1 MRLKTFSFVLLGL
14 SLMTGCT
21 AAVRLY
27 PVQGPLSVRTPV
39 PVFSGRRT
47 GILNSGTASFVI
59 GDGEVCKGRWTQVV
73 PVKTGKGAGKV
84 SNPLSQG
91 MPAVWDTVYGSGYYV
106 AHVLGATLYAEA
118 AITGDRGTVL
128 DVEFYRPNP
137 GGEEIRILGVARD
150 SKDNIYKLALTQQM

>member
-39 PVFSGRRT
+39 PVFSGRLT

-59 GDGEVCKGRWTQVV
+59 GDGE
-73 PVKTGKGAGKV
+73 
-84 SNPLSQG
+84 
-91 MPAVWDTVYGSGYYV
+91 VWDTVYGSGYYV

-137 GGEEIRILGVARD
+137 GGEEIRILGAARD

>member
-1 MRLKTFSFVLLGL
+1 MRLKIFFVVLGL
-14 SLMTGCT
+14 SLMSGCT

-27 PVQGPLSVRTPV
+27 PVQGPLSVRAPV
-39 PVFSGRRT
+39 PVFSGRLT
-47 GILNSGTASFVI
+47 GLMNSGGVSFVV
-59 GDGEVCKGRWTQVV
+59 GDGEVCKGRWTRVV
-73 PVKTGKGAGKV
+73 PVKTANKGAAKV
-84 SNPLSQG
+84 SSPLSEG

-137 GGEEIRILGVARD
+137 GGEQVRILGVAKD
-150 SKDNIYKLALTQQM
+150 SKDNIYKLVLNNQM